1 MSIRLP
7 LLALAAALGLAA
19 PRPGEAQAQ
28 AGYPDRPIRVVLPF
42 AAGGGA
48 DIITRIFSDCLGT
61 RLGQSIVVENRG
73 GAGGNIGAEIVAR
86 APADGYTLLVSTI
99 STQVLNR
106 FLYKRL
112 PYDAR
117 KDFVAISQIGLTAN
131 VLIARAGLP
140 ATNVQELVALAKK
153 SPGELSYGS
162 SGTGTILHLSGEIFA
177 RMAGV
182 RMTHVPY
189 RGSAL
194 AMNDLLAGQLDTAF
208 DIPTGV
214 VQQVRDGSIRAL
226 AVTAKQRSP
235 LLPEVPTLAESGLPD
250 YETYLWH
257 GLFAPAA
264 TPAPIVERLG
274 KESQAALADPA
285 CRARLVQVGI
295 DPVGSSPA
303 EFTRFWD
310 AQIAYWGPFVQASG
324 VTLD

>member
-7 LLALAAALGLAA
+7 LLGLAAALGLAA
-19 PRPGEAQAQ
+19 PRPGHAQES
-28 AGYPDRPIRVVLPF
+28 YPDRPIRVVLPF

-48 DIITRIFSDCLGT
+48 DIITRIFSDCLSA

-73 GAGGNIGAEIVAR
+73 GAGGNIGTEIVAR

-112 PYDAR
+112 PYNAR
-117 KDFVAISQIGLTAN
+117 QDFVAISQIGQTSN
-131 VLIARAGLP
+131 VLIARANLP
-140 ATNVQELVALAKK
+140 AANVQELIALAKK
-153 SPGELSYGS
+153 SPEEYTFGS

-177 RMAGV
+177 RMAGIQ
-182 RMTHVPY
+182 MTHVPY

-194 AMNDLLAGQLDTAF
+194 AMNDLLSSQLDTAF

-214 VQQVRDGSIRAL
+214 VQQVQEGRVRAL

-235 LLPEVPTLAESGLPD
+235 LLPNVPTMAESGLPD
-250 YETYLWH
+250 YETYIWH

-264 TPAPIVERLG
+264 TPAAIVERLG
-274 KESQAALADPA
+274 RDSQAVVADPA
-285 CRARLVQVGI
+285 CRKRLLQVGI

-310 AQIAYWGPFVQASG
+310 SQIAYWGPFVRASG